1 MRRNE
6 EKRTNATL
14 PPAPTH
20 PPTGPATRTATALFV
35 LLLVA
40 LTSAGSVL
48 AKDPP
53 TARGPVLP
61 LIVARGTT
69 LMNAE
74 TWQPFEVRGVN
85 YLRPTMLKS
94 ETCPDL
100 RFDLNSECPWDREA
114 ITADMEHLQARGV
127 NTIRVFLN
135 YYAFGGG
142 RADHPRYDIETPLDR
157 LEELITIANQHHIY
171 VIPVLLAK
179 YPQDTHFDPEDLWH
193 AMDAHVRPVVERFA
207 NHSGILAWDLFNEP
221 DIAGPVDVRCWD
233 WDNREFPLCFNLA
246 TQRLLFLNM
255 LRDEVRR
262 MDPHRLLTVSVAFA
276 KSYFRPSDAYY
287 ARLADL
293 VDFFSFHY
301 YDNAPYDSGRYAQ
314 HWYYGEGFPRDLERS
329 IDELHALSLN
339 KVIVVTEVG
348 FPSNE
353 GNRQLQDVQ
362 RDLRTVLQLARNKQV
377 SGIVLWPFQEEPEH
391 LIHDLFW

>member
-1 MRRNE
+1 MM
-6 EKRTNATL
+6 L
-14 PPAPTH
+14 
-20 PPTGPATRTATALFV
+20 V
-35 LLLVA
+35 LLLFAVLVGAGPA
-40 LTSAGSVL
+40 LART
-48 AKDPP
+48 PP
-53 TARGPVLP
+53 AEPKSTLP

-85 YLRPTMLKS
+85 YIRPTSFKS
-94 ETCPDL
+94 EACSEL
-100 RFDLNSECPWDREA
+100 RFDTNSECPWDRPA
-114 ITADMEHLQARGV
+114 IAADMEHLRARGV

-135 YYAFGGG
+135 YYAFGGS
-142 RADHPRYDIETPLDR
+142 RVDHPLYDIETPLER
-157 LEELITIANQHHIY
+157 LDELITMANQHHIY

-179 YPQDTHFDPEDLWH
+179 YPQNTHFDPEDLWH
-193 AMDAHVRPVVERFA
+193 AMDIHVRPVVERFA

-233 WDNREFPLCFNLA
+233 WDNSGFPLCFNLA

-255 LRDEVRR
+255 LRDEVRQ
-262 MDPHRLLTVSVAFA
+262 MDPDRLLTVSVAFA
-276 KSYFRPSDAYY
+276 KSYFRPSGAYY

-293 VDFFSFHY
+293 VDFYSVHY
-301 YDNAPYDSGRYAQ
+301 FDNEPYDSGRYAQ

-329 IDELHALSLN
+329 IDELHALNLN
-339 KVIVVTEVG
+339 KVIVITEAG

-353 GNRQLQDVQ
+353 GARQLADVQ
-362 RDLRTVLQLARNKQV
+362 RDLRTLLQLTRSKQV
-377 SGIVLWPFQEEPEH
+377 SGVILWPFQEEPEH

>member
-1 MRRNE
+1 MMI
-6 EKRTNATL
+6 
-14 PPAPTH
+14 PAMM
-20 PPTGPATRTATALFV
+20 LV
-35 LLLVA
+35 LLLFAVLVGAGPA
-40 LTSAGSVL
+40 LART
-48 AKDPP
+48 PP
-53 TARGPVLP
+53 AEPKPTLP

-85 YLRPTMLKS
+85 YIRPTSFKS
-94 ETCPDL
+94 EACSEL
-100 RFDLNSECPWDREA
+100 RFDMNSECPWDRPA
-114 ITADMEHLQARGV
+114 IAADMEHLRARGV

-135 YYAFGGG
+135 YYAFGG
-142 RADHPRYDIETPLDR
+142 RRVDQPLYDIETPLER
-157 LEELITIANQHHIY
+157 LDELIAMANQHHIY

-179 YPQDTHFDPEDLWH
+179 YPQNTHFDPEDLWH
-193 AMDAHVRPVVERFA
+193 AMDVHVRPVVERFA

-233 WDNREFPLCFNLA
+233 WDNSGFPLCFNLA

-255 LRDEVRR
+255 LRDEVRQ

-276 KSYFRPSDAYY
+276 KSYFRPSGAYY

-293 VDFFSFHY
+293 VDFYSVHY
-301 YDNAPYDSGRYAQ
+301 FDNEPYDSGRYAQ

-329 IDELHALSLN
+329 IDELHALNLN
-339 KVIVVTEVG
+339 KVIVITEAG

-353 GNRQLQDVQ
+353 GARQLADVQ
-362 RDLRTVLQLARNKQV
+362 RDLRTLLQLTRSKQV
-377 SGIVLWPFQEEPEH
+377 SGVILWPFQEEPEH